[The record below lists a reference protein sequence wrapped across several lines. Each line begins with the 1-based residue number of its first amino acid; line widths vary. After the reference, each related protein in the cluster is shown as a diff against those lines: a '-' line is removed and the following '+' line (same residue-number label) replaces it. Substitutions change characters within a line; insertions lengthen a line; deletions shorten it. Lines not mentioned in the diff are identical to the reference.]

1 MSLTNSFERQLN
13 ESASSIE
20 ALLDSLLSDENA
32 RAPRVI
38 AAMRYAVLGGGKR
51 IRPFFMIECA
61 KLAQAD
67 PNSALRTAAALECI
81 HCYSLVHDDLPAMDD
96 DDLRRGRPT
105 THVEFDEA
113 TAILAGDGLLTLAFE
128 ILTSENTHPDPSVR
142 VELIRELALAAG
154 ANGMVGGQML
164 DLEAGEAAR
173 DADDITAMQRL
184 KTGMLIEYACR
195 AGAILGGA
203 NGEVRS
209 ALGEFAANIG
219 LAFQV
224 ADDLLDA
231 ESSAEQIGK
240 RAGKDAASGKATFVS
255 ILGTTGARERANA
268 LVDAAVGALEMF
280 DETAD
285 VLREAATYVVRR
297 QH

>member
-1 MSLTNSFERQLN
+1 MKNSFERQLT
-13 ESASSIE
+13 ESASRIE
-20 ALLDSLLSDENA
+20 TLLASLLSDENA

-38 AAMRYAVLGGGKR
+38 AAMRYAALAGGKR
-51 IRPFFMIECA
+51 IRPFFVIECA
-61 KLAQAD
+61 KLVQAD
-67 PNSALRTAAALECI
+67 PESALRTAAALECI

-105 THVEFDEA
+105 THVAFDEA

-128 ILTSENTHPDPSVR
+128 ILTSEQTHPDPTVR

-164 DLEAGEAAR
+164 DLEAGNAQR
-173 DADDITAMQRL
+173 NADDIVAMQRL

-219 LAFQV
+219 LAFQI

-231 ESSAEQIGK
+231 EGSDEEIGK
-240 RAGKDAASGKATFVS
+240 RAGKDATSGKATFVS
-255 ILGTTGARERANA
+255 ILGIPGARERADA
-268 LVDAAVGALEMF
+268 LVDAAVASLSIF

-285 VLREAATYVVRR
+285 ILREAASYVVRR
-297 QH
+297 RH

>member
-1 MSLTNSFERQLN
+1 MTIGFEQKLRDI
-13 ESASSIE
+13 ASRIE
-20 ALLDSLLSDENA
+20 ALLDELLSDKDA

-38 AAMRYAVLGGGKR
+38 SAMRYAALGGGKR
-51 IRPFFMIECA
+51 IRPFFVTECA
-61 KLAQAD
+61 RLADAD
-67 PNSALRTAAALECI
+67 PTSALRTAAALECI

-105 THVEFDEA
+105 THVAFDEA

-128 ILTSENTHPDPSVR
+128 ILTSPETHPNPEVR

-164 DLEAGEAAR
+164 DLEMEKSAR
-173 DADDITAMQRL
+173 ETDDVIAMQRL

-209 ALGEFAANIG
+209 ALSEFAANIG
-219 LAFQV
+219 LAFQF

-231 ESSAEQIGK
+231 EGSADDLGK
-240 RAGKDAASGKATFVS
+240 RAGKDADAGKATFVGL
-255 ILGTTGARERANA
+255 LGVSGARDRANS
-268 LVDAAVGALEMF
+268 LIDAAIQSLDMF
-280 DETAD
+280 DERAD
-285 VLREAATYVVRR
+285 ILREAATYVVERR
-297 QH
+297 A